1 MPKKSEKAIWL
12 RRPDRRDR
20 RWRRFD
26 LIYAGDEHCS
36 RFALSLKTL
45 AGMLERAASCG
56 KRLVYVTPL
65 ETDATLRQREGIL
78 RYLAR
83 RHRGCEIV
91 VNDLGLLRLIKRRYD
106 AFTLTAGRLLVRQ
119 LAYPDFT
126 IVSKKSAVRFLRA
139 HGINRVEVAYRPGLL
154 LPADPDPPEVSV
166 HYPYFPIALTRF
178 CPFHKKYRDEKKAP
192 CRACG
197 ERFVPV
203 RHPYV
208 EERLYVRG
216 NATFLKYSCAQKTLR
231 SLPVSR
237 LVYQPDA

>member
-12 RRPDRRDR
+12 RLPESRDR

-26 LIYAGDEHCS
+26 LIYAGDEFCS
-36 RFALSLKTL
+36 RFALPLKTL
-45 AGMLERAASCG
+45 AGMLERAAACG

-65 ETDATLRQREGIL
+65 ETDATLRQRERIL
-78 RYLAR
+78 RHLAR

-91 VNDLGLLRLIKRRYD
+91 VNDLGLLRLIKRSYD

-119 LAYPDFT
+119 LANPDFT
-126 IVSKKSAVRFLRA
+126 ITSKMSAVRFLRA
-139 HGINRVEVAYRPGLL
+139 HGINRVEVAYRPGLS
-154 LPADPDPPEVSV
+154 LPSGPGLPEVSV

-178 CPFHKKYRDEKKAP
+178 CPVRKKYREDKETA

-197 ERFVPV
+197 ERFAAV

-208 EERLYVRG
+208 GERLYVRG
-216 NATFLKYSCAQKTLR
+216 NATFLKYPCALKVLQR
-231 SLPVSR
+231 LPASR